1 MNNSI
6 YNLIGTPLS
15 GQMQNMLVKY
25 REFSRNFKGNPQQ
38 IVEDMLKT
46 GRMTQAQYNAL
57 QEPAKKLYK
66 ALGL

>member
-6 YNLIGTPLS
+6 YNLMGTPLS

-25 REFSRNFKGNPQQ
+25 KEFSRNFKGNPQQ

-46 GRMTQAQYNAL
+46 GQMTQAQYNAL
-57 QEPAKKLYK
+57 QEPAKHLYK